1 MKRLT
6 TLLLAAGLICSAF
19 SAANAADIKAK
30 GMWDFSFE
38 YTNDSFDKHNSSDR
52 FGAAQRLRTQ
62 IDVIASESLKGVV
75 YFEIGD
81 THWGHAKDGASLGT
95 DGRTVEVR
103 YSYIDWAI
111 PETDVL
117 VRMGLQPFVM
127 PGFVAGSAV
136 LDGDGAGITIGGNFT
151 ENVGANLF
159 WLRAENDNTN
169 GYGKW
174 HDDQNNAMDFVGL
187 TLPLTFDGVKIT
199 PWGMYGFVGSR
210 SLGGDAKGDI
220 DDMRAGMLPVLPSG
234 SDLTTLE
241 GNRSEG
247 NAWWVGITGEM
258 TTFSPF
264 RLAGDFNYGSVD
276 MGTVRSLSGY
286 DGATSK
292 TIDLK
297 RSGWLASAIAEYKLD
312 FGVPGLLLWY
322 GSGDNS
328 NPYDGSERMPT
339 VDAGWSGSSFGFD
352 GGYGISSDTILG
364 TSPVGTWGVA
374 LRMKDISFMENLT
387 HAIQVGYYRGTNN
400 KNMPANAGMTTFHAS
415 YPDATGS
422 MVGSTYLTTKDGAW
436 EATFDTD
443 YQIYKDLTLAV
454 ELGYIHLSLN
464 DGVWG
469 NVLDNTNRNAYAV
482 RFLRT
487 GFAEPGGE
495 TKDAFRAARLKLLRT
510 DCLLA
515 SFPPKPLRP
524 SGHPA
529 GRAEPRIG
537 GSHGLPIRRHFPKAF
552 GVRQQRSRRPSFL
565 LSYAEN
571 RGSLLREAVPVFFF
585 YNAVCRGLP
594 VLTPSSVPPAGR
606 YTALRSPTGKESTY
620 LG

>member
-1 MKRLT
+1 
-6 TLLLAAGLICSAF
+6 
-19 SAANAADIKAK
+19 
-30 GMWDFSFE
+30 
-38 YTNDSFDKHNSSDR
+38 
-52 FGAAQRLRTQ
+52 
-62 IDVIASESLKGVV
+62 
-75 YFEIGD
+75 
-81 THWGHAKDGASLGT
+81 
-95 DGRTVEVR
+95 
-103 YSYIDWAI
+103 
-111 PETDVL
+111 
-117 VRMGLQPFVM
+117 
-127 PGFVAGSAV
+127 
-136 LDGDGAGITIGGNFT
+136 
-151 ENVGANLF
+151 
-159 WLRAENDNTN
+159 
-169 GYGKW
+169 
-174 HDDQNNAMDFVGL
+174 MDFVGL

-276 MGTVRSLSGY
+276 MGTVRSLSGC
-286 DGATSK
+286 DGAASK

-364 TSPVGTWGVA
+364 TSPVGTWGIA

-400 KNMPANAGMTTFHAS
+400 KNMPENAGMTTFHTS

-469 NVLDNTNRNAYAV
+469 NVLDNTNRNAYKASV
-482 RFLRT
+482 NMRY
-487 GFAEPGGE
+487 
-495 TKDAFRAARLKLLRT
+495 AF
-510 DCLLA
+510 
-515 SFPPKPLRP
+515 
-524 SGHPA
+524 
-529 GRAEPRIG
+529 
-537 GSHGLPIRRHFPKAF
+537 
-552 GVRQQRSRRPSFL
+552 
-565 LSYAEN
+565 
-571 RGSLLREAVPVFFF
+571 
-585 YNAVCRGLP
+585 
-594 VLTPSSVPPAGR
+594 
-606 YTALRSPTGKESTY
+606 
-620 LG
+620 